1 MKKKLAV
8 LLVAVVSW
16 SVVPVAM
23 AETDVQAVKEKT
35 VAQQVKKRSASE
47 KMLPAPEVQLKRLSK
62 GLKLTAEQQKQ
73 IRPMLKDEYSQ
84 LLEIRKDDN
93 LSPKQIQ
100 AKVEALRTETIA
112 KMQAVMTPEQIEKHN
127 LVSKEIKA
135 NKQKRI
141 QENRKA
147 RLGTN
152 ASPPAQQSKP

>member
-8 LLVAVVSW
+8 LLVAAVSW
-16 SVVPVAM
+16 SVVSVAM

-73 IRPMLKDEYSQ
+73 IRPMLKDEYAQ

-152 ASPPAQQSKP
+152 ASPPVQQPKP